1 MSNNLINLPHKFSN
15 MLKRS
20 NVGGIF
26 LEVSVILNSTLKR
39 YTRNNDCKI
48 KLKLPEGTTIQ
59 EILDSF
65 RVVPGEVGLIILNS
79 NIASPDT
86 VLNDK
91 DELELY
97 PIVGGG

>member
-1 MSNNLINLPHKFSN
+1 MSSNLINLPHKFSN

-26 LEVSVILNSTLKR
+26 LEVSVIFNSTLKR
-39 YTRNNDCKI
+39 YTRNNDGKI
-48 KLKLPEGTTIQ
+48 KLKLPESTTIQ
-59 EILDSF
+59 EVLDNF